1 MDLCLRYGPVTL
13 GIELKV
19 WRDGEP
25 DPLTEGLA
33 QLDGYLAGLGLDGG
47 WLVIFDRRA
56 GQPPIRERT
65 TSAEQS
71 SPQGRRITVVR
82 A

>member
-1 MDLCLRYGPVTL
+1 
-13 GIELKV
+13 
-19 WRDGEP
+19 
-25 DPLTEGLA
+25 
-33 QLDGYLAGLGLDGG
+33 
-47 WLVIFDRRA
+47 VIFDRRA

-65 TSAEQS
+65 SSGETQ

>member
-1 MDLCLRYGPVTL
+1 
-13 GIELKV
+13 
-19 WRDGEP
+19 
-25 DPLTEGLA
+25 
-33 QLDGYLAGLGLDGG
+33 
-47 WLVIFDRRA
+47 VIFDRRA

-65 TSAEQS
+65 ASSEIQ